1 MNYEE
6 NKIDWKVGDKVIH
19 DADAKRVG
27 MLMIVTNVCE
37 KSKLIET
44 EYFDMNYSDLPAK
57 SYLND
62 KKYLH
67 DPKRFDILIPDNKK
81 R

>member
-6 NKIDWKVGDKVIH
+6 NKIEWKVGDKVIH

-27 MLMIVTNVCE
+27 MLMIVKHIGLKTG
-37 KSKLIET
+37 LIET
-44 EYFDMNYSDLPAK
+44 KYLDMDNSDLPAK

-62 KKYLH
+62 KKFLH
-67 DPKRFDILIPDNKK
+67 DPKRFNIQIPLCEDI
-81 R
+81 